1 MRKMALFLA
10 MAGICLATM
19 TALAQTTGGQGTTSQ
34 GAVMQDTPSGTAP
47 GARSTPLGDAEFVQR
62 AAIANRFVIE
72 EAQLALAQ
80 GGDPRLKE
88 FARTMV
94 MDHGAAL
101 KDLEAA
107 ARAAGVTVPDK
118 KFDETHQAKINAI
131 SRKKGTDFDQ
141 QYRADQRH
149 AHDDAIGL
157 LVAYQQSGKSEQLK
171 AWAIKMLPVVRKH
184 REAIG
189 ALNMP

>member
-1 MRKMALFLA
+1 MKKTTLATFFL
-10 MAGICLATM
+10 CLA
-19 TALAQTTGGQGTTSQ
+19 AAGASAQTTNQ
-34 GAVMQDTPSGTAP
+34 GAVMQEAPSGT
-47 GARSTPLGDAEFVQR
+47 GALSAPLGDAEFVRR
-62 AAIANRFVIE
+62 AVVANRFEIE

-80 GGDPRLKE
+80 GSDPRLKE

-94 MDHGAAL
+94 MDHGMAL

-107 ARAAGVTVPDK
+107 ARMAGVTLPDK

-131 SRKKGTDFDQ
+131 SRKKGADFDQ
-141 QYRADQRH
+141 QYRADQRQ
-149 AHDDAIGL
+149 AHDDAIAL

-171 AWAIKMLPVVRKH
+171 AWAIKALPVVRKH

-189 ALNMP
+189 ALNAP